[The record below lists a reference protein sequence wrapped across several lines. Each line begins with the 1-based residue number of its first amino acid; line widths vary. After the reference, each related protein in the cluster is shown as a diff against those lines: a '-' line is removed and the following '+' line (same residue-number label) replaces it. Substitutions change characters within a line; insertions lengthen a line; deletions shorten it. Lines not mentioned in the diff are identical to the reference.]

1 MKTVNGKQIQA
12 NGNMSLGEHLEDLRH
27 RLIYSLLG
35 IMCGVIVCLFF
46 GARIV
51 SYIRE
56 PYTVVMT
63 SQGQE
68 PLLQTLAPADGFVSY
83 VKVAILIGVILSSP
97 WIFYHF
103 WQFIASGLYPKEKK
117 YIHLVVPISTM
128 LFVSGALFFIKIVSP
143 LSLRFFIVFN
153 KEMLG
158 IDSAFTFQNY
168 LSFITNLTLVFGFAF
183 QTPTAIFFL
192 NKAQLVSLS
201 SLRKAR
207 KYVLFVVFIV
217 AALATPPDIVSQI
230 TLAIPLYLLFE
241 LGIILSRFI
250 A

>member
-1 MKTVNGKQIQA
+1 MPYMTVMI
-12 NGNMSLGEHLEDLRH
+12 
-27 RLIYSLLG
+27 
-35 IMCGVIVCLFF
+35 
-46 GARIV
+46 
-51 SYIRE
+51 
-56 PYTVVMT
+56 

-68 PLLQTLAPADGFVSY
+68 PRLQTLAPADGFISY
-83 VKVAILIGVILSSP
+83 VKVAILAGVLLSSP

-103 WQFIASGLYPKEKK
+103 WQFVASGLYPKEKK
-117 YIHLVVPISTM
+117 YIYVVVPMSAM
-128 LFVSGALFFIKIVSP
+128 LFISGALFFIKVVSP
-143 LSLRFFIVFN
+143 LTLRFFTVFN

-192 NKAQLVSLS
+192 NKMQLVSLS
-201 SLRKAR
+201 NLRKVR
-207 KYVLFVVFIV
+207 KYVLLAIFII
-217 AALATPPDIVSQI
+217 AAIVTPPDIVSQI

-250 A
+250 P